1 MHGPHDVGGRDG
13 LGPVIEVFK
22 DPEQP
27 AFRYPF
33 EGRMHALTAMAIANG
48 AFNLDE
54 QRHGIELMPW
64 AHYTDSNYYE
74 HWLYS
79 VEKLLNDKGIIT
91 HEEIDERVRTQ
102 APGRIEAHPEKPTP
116 STAAADRMIKILW
129 EGTPHDVPTD
139 VPPRFAEGDAIVVR
153 NINVTTH
160 NRLPGYLNGV
170 RGTVARHHG
179 AHHDPATSAHAQ
191 RDVPHHLYTV
201 RFAKLDLW
209 GPEAAAE
216 EGAYDLYADLFEDY
230 LDTAPTTTPGETA

>member
-27 AFRYPF
+27 PFRYPF
-33 EGRMHALTAMAIANG
+33 EGRMHALTAMAIVGG

-102 APGRIEAHPEKPTP
+102 PAVHSPRT
-116 STAAADRMIKILW
+116 
-129 EGTPHDVPTD
+129 
-139 VPPRFAEGDAIVVR
+139 PPRS
-153 NINVTTH
+153 
-160 NRLPGYLNGV
+160 LLS
-170 RGTVARHHG
+170 
-179 AHHDPATSAHAQ
+179 SALSP
-191 RDVPHHLYTV
+191 R
-201 RFAKLDLW
+201 R
-209 GPEAAAE
+209 
-216 EGAYDLYADLFEDY
+216 
-230 LDTAPTTTPGETA
+230 